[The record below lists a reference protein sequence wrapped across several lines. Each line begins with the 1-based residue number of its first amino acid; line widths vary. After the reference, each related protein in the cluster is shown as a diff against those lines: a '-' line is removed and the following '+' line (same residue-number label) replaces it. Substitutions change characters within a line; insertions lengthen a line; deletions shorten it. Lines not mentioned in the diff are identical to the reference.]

1 MSRSFAANHSWV
13 VHRDL
18 RYISRN
24 LTPDDHDQLA
34 LYVVRRD
41 PELFGLRTSTGYRP
55 MLGVIV
61 GKRTIHVR
69 VYNLDA
75 MERKPD
81 MLASRLGL
89 IDGASYILFDNKG
102 QPFVV
107 HGEQRYVASGE
118 SPDFVAEKFLTPA
131 AAAALDMALE
141 QQPKLAASQ
150 PLAAVS

>member
-24 LTPDDHDQLA
+24 LTPEDHDRLA
-34 LYVVRRD
+34 LYVVSRD
-41 PELFGLRTSTGYRP
+41 PELYGIHTTVNYQP
-55 MLGVIV
+55 MLGVVV

-75 MERKPD
+75 MKKKPD

-89 IDGASYILFDNKG
+89 IDNASYILFDHRHE
-102 QPFVV
+102 PYVV

-118 SPDFVAEKFLTPA
+118 SPEFVAEKYLSPA
-131 AAAALDMALE
+131 TVAALDNALV
-141 QQPKLAASQ
+141 QQQKIETSR